1 MQGRRDEAELWDL
14 EDMYAFWMNGHDEHG
29 AGSSAVV
36 GIDTGPTPD
45 ETIFADDATIAGPA
59 RCDDTDVTNPT
70 KIEVTLKM
78 SRIDPPRHSG
88 RWIPS
93 RSMLAVGPMT

>member
-1 MQGRRDEAELWDL
+1 
-14 EDMYAFWMNGHDEHG
+14 MYAFWMNGHDEHG

-45 ETIFADDATIAGPA
+45 ETIFDDDATIAGPA

-70 KIEVTLKM
+70 TIEVTLKM
-78 SRIDPPRHSG
+78 SRIDPLQAFRQV
-88 RWIPS
+88 WIPS

>member
-1 MQGRRDEAELWDL
+1 
-14 EDMYAFWMNGHDEHG
+14 MYAFWMNGHNEYG

-45 ETIFADDATIAGPA
+45 ETIFDDDATIAGPA

-70 KIEVTLKM
+70 T
-78 SRIDPPRHSG
+78 SRWCAEIVAEEQVRGADAPDLS
-88 RWIPS
+88 
-93 RSMLAVGPMT
+93 ADY